1 MVSGMLLSCKA
12 SSSAVHVEPGTFSAL
27 MDLYERNYIQMRRLV
42 PWLPARQGS
51 RVSRV
56 RDGLDLYLRILERH
70 RYTTDLVLTYRFQRA
85 GGTLLEPDLQVRVYH
100 DARVAEVLTAHL
112 RHWPHFDTM
121 RLDSDGDSQV
131 YARWRVNR
139 FLYKWLHYC
148 LYQGHRF
155 G

>member
-12 SSSAVHVEPGTFSAL
+12 STSAVHVEPGTFSAL
-27 MDLYERNYIQMRRLV
+27 MDLYERNYIQVRRLV
-42 PWLPARQGS
+42 PWLPSPGEA

-56 RDGLDLYLRILERH
+56 EEGLDLHLKVVERH
-70 RYTTDLVLTYRFQRA
+70 RYTTDVALTYYFRREQ
-85 GGTLLEPDLQVRVYH
+85 GPLLEPDLHVRIYH
-100 DARVAEVLTAHL
+100 DARVAEVLTAQL
-112 RHWPHFDTM
+112 RHWPQFNMLHWDVD
-121 RLDSDGDSQV
+121 RDSQL

-155 G
+155 S